1 MTPHEFLTRV
11 ERPSEAERD
20 RALGTLRENLG
31 SGRLSHDTFIGRME
45 LVLTAR
51 SRAELDAALVGLPA
65 DRRISL
71 LVLRTVGQV
80 SAFTARLRNTWRT
93 EQLPGL
99 MLPAPGMQPIRIGRI
114 QGSDLRLGDNSVSR
128 THAELRHDTDGW
140 VLRDLGSTNGTHV
153 NGLRV
158 IGAVRV
164 HPGDQVT
171 FGGLNFRLAAG

>member
-1 MTPHEFLTRV
+1 MTPPEFLTRV
-11 ERPSEAERD
+11 ARPSEAERE
-20 RALGTLRENLG
+20 RALGTLRDNLG
-31 SGRLSHDTFIGRME
+31 SGRLSQDTFMGRIE

-51 SRAELDAALVGLPA
+51 SRAELDAALFDLPA
-65 DRRISL
+65 DRRVSRL
-71 LVLRTVGQV
+71 LLRTVGQL

-99 MLPAPGMQPIRIGRI
+99 ILPAPGTRPVRIGRL
-114 QGSDLRLGDNSVSR
+114 QGSDLRLGDSSVSR

-140 VLRDLGSTNGTHV
+140 ILHDLGSSNGTHV

-171 FGGLNFRLAAG
+171 FGILNFRLAAG